1 MEWLL
6 GAVGG
11 VLGGNAAGA
20 KGSLGVGGNSVAGA
34 LGGLLGGGLGSNL
47 LGGGSDIMNIVGGL
61 GGGGIGG
68 AILTAI
74 VGAVMKGRNK
84 TSN

>member
-11 VLGGNAAGA
+11 LLGGNA
-20 KGSLGVGGNSVAGA
+20 
-34 LGGLLGGGLGSNL
+34 NL
-47 LGGGSDIMNIVGGL
+47 LGGGGNDIMNLVGGL

-68 AILTAI
+68 AVLTAI
-74 VGAVMKGRNK
+74 VGMVMKGRNK
-84 TSN
+84 TT

>member
-11 VLGGNAAGA
+11 LLGGNAAGA
-20 KGSLGVGGNSVAGA
+20 KGSLGVGGNSVTGA

-47 LGGGSDIMNIVGGL
+47 LGGGSDVMQLVGGL
-61 GGGGIGG
+61 GGGGVGG
-68 AILTAI
+68 AVLTAI
-74 VGAVMKGRNK
+74 VGMVMKGRNK
-84 TSN
+84 TGS

>member
-11 VLGGNAAGA
+11 LLGGNAAGA
-20 KGSLGVGGNSVAGA
+20 KGGLGVGGNSITGA
-34 LGGLLGGGLGSNL
+34 LGGLLGGGLGTNL
-47 LGGGSDIMNIVGGL
+47 VSGGSDIAHIIGGL

-68 AILTAI
+68 AVLTAI
-74 VGAVMKGRNK
+74 VGAVMKSRNK
-84 TSN
+84 

>member
-11 VLGGNAAGA
+11 LLGGNAVGA
-20 KGSLGVGGNSVAGA
+20 KGGLGVGGNSITGA
-34 LGGLLGGGLGSNL
+34 LGGLLGGGLGTNL
-47 LGGGSDIMNIVGGL
+47 VSGGDIAHIVSGL

-68 AILTAI
+68 AVLTAI
-74 VGAVMKGRNK
+74 VGAIMKSRTK
-84 TSN
+84 

>member
-11 VLGGNAAGA
+11 LLGGNAAGA
-20 KGSLGVGGNSVAGA
+20 KGGLGVGGNSAVGA
-34 LGGLLGGGLGSNL
+34 LGGLLGGGLGSSL
-47 LGGGSDIMNIVGGL
+47 TAGGSDIMHLVGGL

-68 AILTAI
+68 AVLTAV
-74 VGAVMKGRNK
+74 VGMVMKGRSK
-84 TSN
+84 TS